1 MQVSSKGMIF
11 LITITTV
18 IFLIAP
24 IFLILYVSVYNKKKA
39 KHLEEKK
46 ILKETFELDLL
57 KSQIEIQERIMQTI
71 STTLHDNIG
80 QLLSLT
86 SMTLSAIK
94 PGHIQEDKIQTA
106 GELTVRAIQELR
118 QLSKMMNGQELTK
131 KNLGHAI
138 AYELEWVKKGTEFE
152 ILFTDNTTHSIPENA
167 DKELILFRLFQEILG
182 NIIKHAQA
190 TVIRIEIQQTP
201 ESLSLM
207 VKDNGI
213 GFIVEDK
220 LKDGGGMG
228 LANIATRAK
237 MMNGKYTINSIPDT
251 GTEISV
257 AIPYL

>member
-1 MQVSSKGMIF
+1 MIF
-11 LITITTV
+11 LITITTI

-24 IFLILYVSVYNKKKA
+24 IFLILYVSIYNKKKA
-39 KHLEEKK
+39 KHQEEKK

-94 PGHIQEDKIQTA
+94 PGHVQHDKIKTA

-138 AYELEWVKKGTEFE
+138 AYELEWVKKGTEYE
-152 ILFTDNTTHSIPENA
+152 ILLVDNTTHTTPENA

-182 NIIKHAQA
+182 NIIKHAEA
-190 TVIRIEIQQTP
+190 TVISIEINQTQDM
-201 ESLSLM
+201 LSLH

-213 GFIVEDK
+213 GFILEDK
-220 LKDGGGMG
+220 LKDSEGMG
-228 LANIATRAK
+228 LANIAKRAN
-237 MMNGKYTINSIPDT
+237 MMNGKYTIHSIPQF

-257 AIPYL
+257 TIPYS